1 MSFRFLAVPMLM
13 AMLGFGAGPSQAFP
27 APSSE
32 QVSQATTGVTLAAN
46 RSSYVSGRKSYGG
59 RSAYR
64 KRWIRRKGHAGNW
77 HGHHGHWNN
86 HKKHYPR
93 YWRARPYYYYPGY
106 FNWGYCGWGY
116 GALPYDCFGN
126 DDYYGDDDYDV
137 PAKRV
142 RTSNSKHI
150 KWCKARYKTYN
161 VKTDTFIGKGKKKYR
176 CNSPYDGRR

>member
-116 GALPYDCFGN
+116 GALPYDCFG
-126 DDYYGDDDYDV
+126 DDDYDV
-137 PAKRV
+137 PAKSV